1 MTSSHSN
8 RFYKKTISS
17 HCLDLLKDN
26 SLLSTLWTF
35 RAKGF
40 LDKIG
45 RAWSRN
51 AVYKSFLE

>member
-17 HCLDLLKDN
+17 HCLDLRKDN
-26 SLLSTLWTF
+26 GVLSTLWAF

-40 LDKIG
+40 LHKIG
-45 RAWSRN
+45 RASSRN
-51 AVYKSFLE
+51 AVINNF

>member
-35 RAKGF
+35 QAKGF

-45 RAWSRN
+45 RASSHN
-51 AVYKSFLE
+51 AVINNF